1 MKADRPKQLGPRLI
15 ALVPPKVLSAV
26 TCMAVAAVL
35 AGCEEK
41 KAAAPPPPP
50 KVTVAKPQVTP
61 VTNYI
66 EFTGN
71 TAATNTVKLVARVE
85 GYLTQNHFKDGAPVK
100 KGSLLIS
107 IQDDQYKAQLQ
118 KAQSQLMAAQAA
130 LKHAETEFKRY
141 SDLNRQRA
149 AAQVDVDR
157 WQYERDKSRAD
168 VLGARAQVAI
178 AELNLSYTQ
187 IKAPFDGRMG
197 THLVDPGNVVGSM
210 GQETELAEINQIDPI
225 YVYFTINERDLL
237 RILAGQKMDGTPV
250 VDRYIPLQFSLLNE
264 DTYPHRG
271 RLDFASISASP
282 TSGTLTLRGIFP
294 NPKGNILPGLF
305 TRVRAPLGKPADALV
320 VPGDAISFDQQ
331 GRYVLVVGAD
341 DIVER
346 KGIKTG
352 AQTGRDLVVTEGLT
366 RNDWVIVDGILQA
379 IPGRKV
385 DPQQAKKSGPSSAE
399 AVTTGGG
406 G

>member
-1 MKADRPKQLGPRLI
+1 MVGRNPPGQNMIKFVLRS
-15 ALVPPKVLSAV
+15 ALL
-26 TCMAVAAVL
+26 TTTGMAMVVVL

-50 KVTVAKPQVTP
+50 KVTVAKPRLAPITD
-61 VTNYI
+61 YI

-85 GYLTQNHFKDGAPVK
+85 GYLKQNHFKDGAPVK
-100 KGSLLIS
+100 KDTLLIS

-118 KAQSQLMAAQAA
+118 KAQSQLIAAQAA
-130 LKHAETEFKRY
+130 LKHADTEFKRY
-141 SDLNRQRA
+141 SDLNKQRA

-168 VLGARAQVAI
+168 VLGAQAQVAI

-210 GQETELAEINQIDPI
+210 GQETQLAEINQIDPI

-237 RILAGQKMDGTPV
+237 RILSGQRTGGTPV
-250 VDRYIPLQFSLLNE
+250 VDRNIPLQFSLLNE
-264 DTYPHRG
+264 DNYPHQG

-294 NPKGNILPGLF
+294 NPKGNIIPGLF
-305 TRVRAPLGKPADALV
+305 TRVRAPLGKAANALV

-331 GRYVLVVGAD
+331 GRYVLVVGAND
-341 DIVER
+341 VVER
-346 KGIKTG
+346 KSVKTG
-352 AQTGRDLVVTEGLT
+352 AQTGKDLVVTEGLT
-366 RNDWVIVDGILQA
+366 RDDRVIVEGILQA

-385 DPQQAKKSGPSSAE
+385 DPQEIKKNEPSSAD
-399 AVTTGGG
+399 AATSRGG
-406 G
+406 